1 MMGHSENFHL
11 DNFEL
16 AGSLGELIDFPSANP
31 VNYAQVVT
39 NRDDIEE
46 IEISGKLFTPN
57 SSNLLPAV
65 VIVPGSLG
73 VSDNHLAHAETMVN
87 AGFAAF
93 VIDPFTNR
101 QVESTVMNQT
111 QYSFAA
117 SAFDVLAALRA
128 LGEHPQIDADRIS
141 AQGHSRGGTAVLFSS
156 MRTFADPIVGS
167 GCSFRGVYAVYPW
180 CGHQFFAPNT
190 GATKIRA
197 IVGERDDWLS
207 VQQVQSQIQAIKL
220 SGGTASIR
228 IVKGAAHS
236 FDREEVL
243 HEIPEASVTPQAP
256 TVYLDPSGRM
266 IHPVIGT
273 ADVSL
278 TDKTLFVVAVEA
290 GFGRRGAH
298 IGGTEE
304 QNLIFQSDMLRF
316 HQSVLVK

>member
-16 AGSLGELIDFPSANP
+16 AGSLGELINFPSANP
-31 VNYAQVVT
+31 INYAQVVT
-39 NRDDIEE
+39 NRGDIEE

-57 SSNLLPAV
+57 SLNLLPAV

-128 LGEHPQIDADRIS
+128 LGKHSQIDADRIS
-141 AQGHSRGGTAVLFSS
+141 AQGHSRGGTAVLMSA

-167 GCSFRGVYAVYPW
+167 ERSFRGVYAVYPW
-180 CGHQFFAPNT
+180 CGHQFSIPNT
-190 GATKIRA
+190 GETKIRA

-220 SGGTASIR
+220 SGCSASIR
-228 IVKGAAHS
+228 IVKGASHS
-236 FDREEVL
+236 FDREEAL

-256 TVYLDPSGRM
+256 TVYLDPSGEM
-266 IHPVIGT
+266 IDPVTGT
-273 ADVSL
+273 ADISL
-278 TDKTLFVVAVEA
+278 TDKILFVAAVEA

-298 IGGTEE
+298 IGGTVE
-304 QNLIFQSDMLRF
+304 QNLIFQSDMLSF
-316 HQSVLVK
+316 HQSVLIK